1 VIKRILCVVI
11 LLLLC
16 TIGHFTIPHT
26 EPMRNWHEFLFKAT
40 YVPIILAALW
50 FGVRGGLATSLVTTA
65 LYLVHVQRHFGGH
78 FLSLNLSYTLDI
90 VLYNGIALATGLL
103 SQAQVK
109 ARERAER
116 LAEEQAA
123 LRRELEASY
132 QALQRQ
138 TEELLEVSE
147 QLRRSE
153 RLAALGELTASIA
166 HEIRNPLGG
175 ISGAA
180 EIVGREGVAPE
191 VRAEFSDILR
201 KETARLN
208 QAVQNILT
216 FARGRKSEVRET
228 DLGEVAR
235 RVVRLVAHEAQQ
247 HSVSIAQEVPPG
259 LRVETDPLLVEH
271 ILLNLVLNA
280 VQAMPNG
287 GAVTLSA
294 RNTPPGPVALTV
306 RDTGPGISPENLGK
320 LFQPFFTTKTTGS
333 GLGLAIAKGIV
344 EAHGGSI
351 HIESAV
357 GKGSTCTVKL
367 PIRQNP
373 IFSLPCPMNCAR
385 L

>member
-1 VIKRILCVVI
+1 MVKRIICVVA

-16 TIGHFTIPHT
+16 TIGHFTISHT
-26 EPMRNWHEFLFKAT
+26 QTTWHEFLFKVT

-50 FGVRGGLATSLVTTA
+50 FGVRGGLVTSLVTSA

-78 FLSLNLSYTLDI
+78 FLSMNLSYTLDI

-103 SQAQVK
+103 SQAQVR
-109 ARERAER
+109 ARKRAER

-132 QALQRQ
+132 QTLQRQ
-138 TEELLEVSE
+138 TEELLEASE

-228 DLGEVAR
+228 DLAEIAG
-235 RVVRLVAHEAQQ
+235 RVVRLIAREAQQ
-247 HSVSIAQEVPPG
+247 HSVSIAQEIPAG
-259 LRVETDPLLVEH
+259 LRIKTDPLLLEH

-287 GAVTLSA
+287 GAVTLLQT
-294 RNTPPGPVALTV
+294 NGGPGTIALTV
-306 RDTGPGISPENLGK
+306 RDTGPGIPAEVQAQMFK
-320 LFQPFFTTKTTGS
+320 PFFTTKPGGT
-333 GLGLAIAKGIV
+333 GLGLAIAQRL
-344 EAHGGSI
+344 AHGLGGEIRLQS
-351 HIESAV
+351 EP
-357 GKGSTCTVKL
+357 GKGTEFTLEIPATSNSNNGSHAK
-367 PIRQNP
+367 PQSR
-373 IFSLPCPMNCAR
+373 
-385 L
+385 